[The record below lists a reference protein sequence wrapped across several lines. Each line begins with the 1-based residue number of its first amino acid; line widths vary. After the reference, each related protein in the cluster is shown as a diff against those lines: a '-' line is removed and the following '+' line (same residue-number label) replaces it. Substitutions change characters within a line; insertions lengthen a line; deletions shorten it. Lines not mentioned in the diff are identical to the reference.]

1 MVAALV
7 FAGLFGL
14 IGVLLAAPVMATLK
28 LFLNYVFKKLLDLDP
43 WDNLEIE
50 STREPSRLAKDL
62 SNRIKRMLKWFDAKV
77 KRRWPEDPTLIRWIK
92 GAAFYIT
99 RGKTGS
105 PWKSGETK

>member
-14 IGVLLAAPVMATLK
+14 VGVLLAAPVMATLK
-28 LFLNYVFKKLLDLDP
+28 LVLNYVFKKLLDQDP
-43 WDNLEIE
+43 WDNLETE

-77 KRRWPEDPTLIRWIK
+77 KRRWPEDPALIRWIK